1 MTNRVLLYLLG
12 KENEPSVMKVL
23 QQYYEHALYFSK
35 QWIES
40 GQQHAVIKSSI
51 DSSRTAE
58 LWILLMLGYQVHH
71 AIPVK
76 KPSFQTEELKLLMS
90 NLLKA

>member
-12 KENEPSVMKVL
+12 RENEPSVMKVL
-23 QQYYEHALYFSK
+23 QQYYEHALHFSK

-40 GQQHAVIKSSI
+40 GQQHGVIKSFI

-71 AIPVK
+71 AIPGK